1 MVRIGFLQEWVV
13 IADERVIRAPG
24 HLTAVENSALV
35 TAGVTAWSAIRE
47 GLDMVLTGEMRE
59 WRDGKRLEGKTI
71 LTQGTGGVSCFA
83 IQVRRPYGCC
93 RSSCTTLLTSQIAAA
108 LGATV
113 IVTSSSD
120 EKLALAKELGATHGI
135 NYKTHPDWD
144 VEVKRL
150 TNGAGVDHVIELGGA
165 QTLMKSV
172 ASVRVGGLISV
183 IGILSAPQDIPGQ
196 IIPALLFGGITGKY
210 LQYMDTTRANA
221 QTVKGCVAFSRD
233 ATADFAKFVEQHG
246 IKPVV
251 AKVFEYQDATAAFEA
266 MQKQTEV
273 GKIVIKVSDE

>member
-1 MVRIGFLQEWVV
+1 
-13 IADERVIRAPG
+13 
-24 HLTAVENSALV
+24 
-35 TAGVTAWSAIRE
+35 
-47 GLDMVLTGEMRE
+47 
-59 WRDGKRLEGKTI
+59 
-71 LTQGTGGVSCFA
+71 
-83 IQVRRPYGCC
+83 
-93 RSSCTTLLTSQIAAA
+93 
-108 LGATV
+108 LGAKV

-172 ASVRVGGLISV
+172 ASVRVGGLISL
-183 IGILSAPQDIPGQ
+183 IGILGAPQDIPGQ

-210 LQYMDTTRANA
+210 LQYMDTTTADG

-233 ATADFAKFVEQHG
+233 ATADFARFIEQYNV
-246 IKPVV
+246 KPAI